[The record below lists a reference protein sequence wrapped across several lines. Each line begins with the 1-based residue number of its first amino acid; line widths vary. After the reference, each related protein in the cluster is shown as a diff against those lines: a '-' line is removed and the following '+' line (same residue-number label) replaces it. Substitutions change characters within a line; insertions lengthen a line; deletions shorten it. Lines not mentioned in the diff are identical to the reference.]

1 LEVRS
6 FGLWWNMLY
15 LKEQF
20 LACTCHAGTAWFSLG
35 LPLVQQLVT
44 ILPFLEASTISGQV
58 SIISEFSNLP

>member
-1 LEVRS
+1 
-6 FGLWWNMLY
+6 MLY

-20 LACTCHAGTAWFSLG
+20 LAYTCHAGTAWFSLG

-58 SIISEFSNLP
+58 SISVNSVICHNFPFANYL